1 MIKRSHLVLMTF
13 LFLLIT
19 ATAQSYEIKRI
30 VSLAPSLTK
39 NISYL
44 KSEDLLVGCTSYCR
58 PTKKTNIVASAVIVN
73 IEKVV
78 TLKPDI
84 VIATTITKSETI
96 ETLRKFGIRVE
107 IYPTAHSFNEIC
119 SQFLALGKLI
129 GREAQASIVIN
140 ESRQKLKK
148 LRKYYTDEKKLKMFI
163 QIGANPLYTVLPNT
177 FMDDYITFSGCR
189 NIASDLSVGSIT
201 RENVIVKNPDV
212 IFIVTMGIFGDGE
225 KKAWEKLR
233 VLNAAKNKKI
243 FIIDSEKACSPTP
256 VTFVETLGKIINL
269 TYSK

>member
-1 MIKRSHLVLMTF
+1 MKKRSF
-13 LFLLIT
+13 LFFLMVLSFSVF
-19 ATAQSYEIKRI
+19 ATVNATEIKRI

-44 KSEDLLVGCTSYCR
+44 KSEDLLVGCTNYCR

-96 ETLRKFGIRVE
+96 ETLRNFGIRVE
-107 IYPTAHSFNEIC
+107 VYPTAHSFNEIC

-129 GREAQASIVIN
+129 GRDAQATKVIN

-148 LRKYYTDEKKLKMFI
+148 LRKYSTDEKKLKMFI
-163 QIGANPLYTVLPNT
+163 QIGANPIYAVLSNT

-189 NIASDLSVGSIT
+189 NIASGFSVGSIT

-212 IFIVTMGIFGDGE
+212 IFIVTMGIFGEGE

-233 VLNAAKNKKI
+233 VLNATKNKKI

-269 TYSK
+269 TYRK